1 MFGRAAAEEDESVHY
16 SWGFY
21 HVADLK
27 AEKKTIGILHVHCGR
42 ENTDDDDD
50 GFHIDIN
57 DKSNGNNNSN
67 SINNKK

>member
-27 AEKKTIGILHVHCGR
+27 VEKKKTIEILRPSPLCHKSDD
-42 ENTDDDDD
+42 NNDDDDD
-50 GFHIDIN
+50 DN
-57 DKSNGNNNSN
+57 DN
-67 SINNKK
+67 